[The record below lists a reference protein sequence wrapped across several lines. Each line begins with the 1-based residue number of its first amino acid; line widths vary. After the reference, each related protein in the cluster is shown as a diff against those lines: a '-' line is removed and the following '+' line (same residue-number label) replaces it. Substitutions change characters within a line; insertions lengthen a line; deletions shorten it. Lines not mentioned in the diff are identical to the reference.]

1 MGKRFADKGAVVTGG
16 GSGIGKAA
24 ALRLAREGA
33 AVLVADIQEDKAKE
47 AADEIKKE
55 GGQAEACR
63 VDLMDL
69 ADIDRMFD
77 AAAKLWGRLDIVVN
91 SAGLVKSQPFLEVT
105 EADYD
110 RIVDVNMK
118 GTAFCIQKAG
128 ARMLAQI
135 PPERR
140 ALAVADRCNGKIVNL
155 SSISGRRGR
164 AYQLQYAAA
173 KAAVISLTQSA
184 ALAFAQYGINVNAIC
199 PSVVKTPMWEQNI
212 ADKAKSF
219 GVDALKESEE
229 FIAKIPMRRAGTS
242 EEMAAAIAFLCSS
255 DADYVTGQTLNVDGG
270 FEMN

>member
-1 MGKRFADKGAVVTGG
+1 MLKRFADKGSIVTGG
-16 GSGIGKAA
+16 GSGIGKAV

-47 AADEIKKE
+47 VADEIKKE
-55 GGQAEACR
+55 GGQAEAFR
-63 VDLMDL
+63 VDLMDISQ
-69 ADIDRMFD
+69 IDQMIRM
-77 AAAKLWGRLDIVVN
+77 AVKLWGRLDIMVN

-105 EADYD
+105 EQEYD

-118 GTAFCIQKAG
+118 GTAFCIQKAC
-128 ARMLAQI
+128 AQMLSQI
-135 PPERR
+135 PAEKRGLS
-140 ALAVADRCNGKIVNL
+140 AADRCNGKIVNL

-164 AYQLQYAAA
+164 AYQLHYAAT

-219 GVDALKESEE
+219 GVDAVKESEE
-229 FIAKIPMRRAGTS
+229 FIAKIPMKRAGTA
-242 EEMAAAIAFLCSS
+242 EEMAAAICFFCSS

-270 FEMN
+270 FEMD

>member
-1 MGKRFADKGAVVTGG
+1 MSKRFADKGCIVTGG
-16 GSGIGKAA
+16 GSGIGKAV

-33 AVLVADIQEDKAKE
+33 SVLVADIQDDKARE
-47 AADEIKKE
+47 VADEIKKE
-55 GGQAEACR
+55 GGQAEAFK
-63 VDLMDL
+63 VDLMNI
-69 ADIDRMFD
+69 ADIDRMIQM
-77 AAAKLWGRLDIVVN
+77 AVKLWGRLDIMVN
-91 SAGLVKSQPFLEVT
+91 SAGLVKSQPFLEVS
-105 EADYD
+105 EQDYD

-118 GTAFCIQKAG
+118 GTAFCLQKAC
-128 ARMLAQI
+128 AQMLAQI
-135 PPERR
+135 PPEKRIQ
-140 ALAVADRCNGKIVNL
+140 AASDRCNGKIVNL

-164 AYQLQYAAA
+164 AYQLHYAAT

-219 GVDALKESEE
+219 GVDAVKESEE
-229 FIAKIPMRRAGTS
+229 FIAKIPMRRAGSS
-242 EEMAAAIAFLCSS
+242 EEMAAAICFLCSS